1 MNFLPKVKSRFT
13 VCSLTNHEVPD
24 VCVPVG
30 RAGDDPVG
38 VGRPVDARHAD
49 VMLVEFCHRGVP
61 EMGKHTFER
70 SFAIITLKERSCY
83 RGNMLLLNSN

>member
-1 MNFLPKVKSRFT
+1 MNFLPKIKSRFT

-70 SFAIITLKERSCY
+70 SFAIITLKET
-83 RGNMLLLNSN
+83 